1 MQNISR
7 VFVSVHLPGLN
18 SSVLQR
24 CVCVCVRV
32 SVRYLIEHVLESMS
46 KQVFSNEEKRVVERQ
61 DTTCFSQPVQ
71 MRQRSCKEF
80 LLM

>member
-24 CVCVCVRV
+24 CVCFRV
-32 SVRYLIEHVLESMS
+32 SVRYLIEYVLESMS
-46 KQVFSNEEKRVVERQ
+46 EQVFSNEEKRVWRGRTQHASVCQCR
-61 DTTCFSQPVQ
+61 CVNAVAKNSP
-71 MRQRSCKEF
+71 
-80 LLM
+80 

>member
-7 VFVSVHLPGLN
+7 VFLSVHLPGLN

-24 CVCVCVRV
+24 CVCVRV

-46 KQVFSNEEKRVVERQ
+46 EQVFSNEEKRVVERQ
-61 DTTCFSQPVQ
+61 DATCFSLPVQ